1 MIFPVPD
8 KSVDQVGIGRS
19 ISNFGLFQVGKLHVG
34 KQDLSKLQS
43 RKMKGLKKNR
53 DVVGE
58 AADDEMLDEE
68 VQLPGRKK
76 ART

>member
-1 MIFPVPD
+1 MGD
-8 KSVDQVGIGRS
+8 K
-19 ISNFGLFQVGKLHVG
+19 VGKLHVG
-34 KQDLSKLQS
+34 KQDLSKLQA

-58 AADDEMLDEE
+58 AVDDETLDEE
-68 VQLPGRKK
+68 VHSPGRKK